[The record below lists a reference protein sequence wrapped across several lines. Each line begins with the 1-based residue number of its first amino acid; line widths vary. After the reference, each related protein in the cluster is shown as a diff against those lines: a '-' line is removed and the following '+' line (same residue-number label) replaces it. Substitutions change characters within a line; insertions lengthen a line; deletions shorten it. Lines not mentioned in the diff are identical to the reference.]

1 MYLFLHK
8 DGLRSTLLLKE
19 VLNMDVIHLNDAQQ
33 HLDAV
38 INKSAQSHT
47 PVIITGNENQAVLV
61 ALEDWKAIQETLYLL
76 QVPGIREDLLYGM
89 RTPME
94 ECVTKEELDW

>member
-1 MYLFLHK
+1 
-8 DGLRSTLLLKE
+8 
-19 VLNMDVIHLNDAQQ
+19 MDVIHVNDAQQ

-76 QVPGIREDLLYGM
+76 QVPGMREDFLSGM